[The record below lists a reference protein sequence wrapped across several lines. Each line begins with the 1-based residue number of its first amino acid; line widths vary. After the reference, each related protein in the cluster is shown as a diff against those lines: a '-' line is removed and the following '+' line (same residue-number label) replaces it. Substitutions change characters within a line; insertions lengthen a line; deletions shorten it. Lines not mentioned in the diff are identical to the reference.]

1 MFTSGFWDERYGG
14 EEFFYGTEPNEF
26 LVSRSGDF
34 LTGGKLLC
42 LGDGEGRNSVFL
54 ASQGFAV
61 TALDLSA
68 AGLEKARKLAAARGV
83 SIKTLVADLNDFE
96 LGDQAWD
103 GIVSIWCHLPSILR
117 RKVHLGCQRAL
128 KPGGLFLL
136 EAYRPAQ
143 IERDTGGPK
152 DVDMLPS
159 LDLLNQELASLHPIL
174 GQEIE
179 REVLEGPGHTG
190 ASAVVQ
196 WIGRK
201 LK

>member
-174 GQEIE
+174 AQEIE

>member
-117 RKVHLGCQRAL
+117 QKVHLGCQRAL
-128 KPGGLFLL
+128 KPDGLFLL

>member
-117 RKVHLGCQRAL
+117 QKVHLGCQRAL
-128 KPGGLFLL
+128 KPDGLFLL

-174 GQEIE
+174 AQEIE

>member
-26 LVSRSGDF
+26 LVSRTGDF
-34 LTGGKLLC
+34 PAGGKLLC

-117 RKVHLGCQRAL
+117 QKVHLGCQRAL
-128 KPGGLFLL
+128 KPDGLFLL

-174 GQEIE
+174 AQEIE